1 MIDYNL
7 WFGTMTI
14 IRILTIPIPTTN
26 QGLGMKRNSE
36 LKIIFYGQ
44 LAWGLTFP

>member
-7 WFGTMTI
+7 WLGTMTI
-14 IRILTIPIPTTN
+14 IRILTIPITN

-36 LKIIFYGQ
+36 SKIIFYGQ